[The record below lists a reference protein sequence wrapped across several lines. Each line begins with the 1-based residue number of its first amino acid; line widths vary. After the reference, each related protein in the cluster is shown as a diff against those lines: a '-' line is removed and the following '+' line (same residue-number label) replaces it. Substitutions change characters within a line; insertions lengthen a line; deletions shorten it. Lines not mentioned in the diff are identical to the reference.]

1 MAADEYYDAIGTVL
15 SYVLS
20 AEDFIYG
27 QTRTGSGICFNIIRD
42 NTNLVLFASPNKR
55 YFTLSYEFSL
65 TKVLSQK
72 YEDNNQLLRK
82 HMEEYDIDDS
92 AIRDEN
98 LNKIVAYRRISDVG
112 EEQAQKVVTDIKA
125 LMVHSDCR
133 LKRLEESDTQDND
146 KKIWDGVEAIGLL
159 YPYEDDFKPRDYEIV
174 AQEVISVGNQ
184 VDETMEK
191 LDIMEEIDSGSA

>member
-1 MAADEYYDAIGTVL
+1 MAADEYYDGIGTVL

-20 AEDFIYG
+20 AEDFIFG
-27 QTRTGSGICFNIIRD
+27 QTRMESGICFSIIRD
-42 NTNLVLFASPNKR
+42 NTNLVLFANPNKR
-55 YFTLSYEFSL
+55 YFTLRYEFSL
-65 TKVLSQK
+65 TNVLSQK
-72 YEDNNQLLRK
+72 YKNNNQLLRK

-98 LNKIVAYRRISDVG
+98 LNNKVAYKRIDDVG

-133 LKRLEESDTQDND
+133 LQRLEESDTDDND
-146 KKIWDGVEAIGLL
+146 KKVWDGVEVIGLL
-159 YPYEDDFKPRDYEIV
+159 YPYEDDFKPRDYETV

-191 LDIMEEIDSGSA
+191 LDIMEEIDVRSA